1 MTNKAKK
8 SIVAEQLKKIIDDRG
23 LKQKKVAEILG
34 YDYRTFNNM
43 LNGYKMIT
51 TDDVIIIATKLGVEP
66 NQLYGWIPMSKSTDH
81 EFNEIVYDSV
91 LPEIARA
98 FCSLKKEVSGNKLVN
113 ELSPEENEIIKIKSK
128 MLNKVITDF
137 IQKQL

>member
-1 MTNKAKK
+1 
-8 SIVAEQLKKIIDDRG
+8 
-23 LKQKKVAEILG
+23 
-34 YDYRTFNNM
+34 
-43 LNGYKMIT
+43 
-51 TDDVIIIATKLGVEP
+51 
-66 NQLYGWIPMSKSTDH
+66 MSKSTDH
-81 EFNEIVYDSV
+81 DFNEIVYDSV

-137 IQKQL
+137 IQKHFSKFLDQFKSQRFGIFLNSVPQLRIPNAVEILVTLICDTAVDNLYNLAVRFYGVCLNIFGFQELC

>member
-1 MTNKAKK
+1 
-8 SIVAEQLKKIIDDRG
+8 
-23 LKQKKVAEILG
+23 
-34 YDYRTFNNM
+34 
-43 LNGYKMIT
+43 
-51 TDDVIIIATKLGVEP
+51 
-66 NQLYGWIPMSKSTDH
+66 MSKSTDH
-81 EFNEIVYDSV
+81 DFNEIVYDSV

-98 FCSLKKEVSGNKLVN
+98 FCSLKKEVSGNRLVN

>member
-1 MTNKAKK
+1 
-8 SIVAEQLKKIIDDRG
+8 
-23 LKQKKVAEILG
+23 
-34 YDYRTFNNM
+34 
-43 LNGYKMIT
+43 
-51 TDDVIIIATKLGVEP
+51 
-66 NQLYGWIPMSKSTDH
+66 MSKSTDH

-113 ELSPEENEIIKIKSK
+113 ELSPEENEISK
-128 MLNKVITDF
+128 TLNKVITDF